1 MGSLRLLLPALLSLS
16 LAAQSFDELT
26 ATLAQAAT
34 LDSSMVGD
42 DGAKTATWYAFQQ
55 WLSIATESQLRA
67 ATDHAS
73 PIVRCYAVRGLLAKE
88 ADVDWVAL
96 MTQHLSDQAEVTARS
111 GCDTTKEFAGDV
123 IFEDLRPHLT
133 EPQLLDLAESML
145 GKHSP
150 LYARQWALRNL
161 HFRDAMLHDVRR
173 LAERGDAAAAIALA
187 RYRLPTDVPL
197 LVERLQ
203 RDDPFDDNTQF
214 LAAEAHGD
222 PRLLAPL
229 LAIESKARA
238 LLSQEY
244 AARLRF
250 WLAAIA
256 AQRSAE
262 AAQFLQRF
270 LQDTKGDDERR
281 YRDLAE
287 TYEEVL
293 APHADCAAFTAL
305 RAGLPARERK

>member
-1 MGSLRLLLPALLSLS
+1 MRSLRLLLPALLSLS
-16 LAAQSFDELT
+16 LAAQTFDDLT
-26 ATLAQAAT
+26 ATLAAAET

-42 DGAKTATWYAFQQ
+42 DGAKTATWFAFQK
-55 WLSIATESQLRA
+55 WLAVATAAQLRA
-67 ATDHAS
+67 ATDHTS
-73 PIVRCYAVRGLLAKE
+73 PVVRCYAVRGLLAKE

-96 MTQHLSDQAEVTARS
+96 MTQHLADQAEVTARS
-111 GCDTTKEFAGDV
+111 GCETTKEFAGDV
-123 IFEDLRPHLT
+123 MFADLRPHLT

-145 GKHSP
+145 AKHSP

-161 HFRDAMLHDVRR
+161 RFRDAMLHDVRR
-173 LAERGDAAAAIALA
+173 LAEGGDAAAAIALA

-197 LVERLQ
+197 LVKRLQ
-203 RDDPFDDNTQF
+203 CDDPFDDNTQF
-214 LAAEAHGD
+214 LAAAAHGD

-229 LAIESKARA
+229 LAIEGKARA
-238 LLSQEY
+238 RLSQEY

-262 AAQFLQRF
+262 AAQFLLRF
-270 LQDTKGDDERR
+270 LQVTKGDDRR

-287 TYEEVL
+287 TYQEVL
-293 APHADCAAFTAL
+293 APYADCAAFAAL